1 MRYSTTRPLAPT
13 EAHGCEQLAQSC
25 YSTMR
30 RPGVEPAT
38 SRLQVQHSTATL
50 PSPAPPYHPL
60 YEQLSLILEVM
71 HAADYFYDDI
81 DDDNNKNNNGPN
93 NNNK

>member
-30 RPGVEPAT
+30 RSGVEPATSPLQVQHFTATLPTTSTVRRPGVEPAT
-38 SRLQVQHSTATL
+38 SRLQVQHFTATL
-50 PSPAPPYHPL
+50 PSHP
-60 YEQLSLILEVM
+60 IT
-71 HAADYFYDDI
+71 I
-81 DDDNNKNNNGPN
+81 ITNIIIIIN
-93 NNNK
+93 